1 MRPKSGTNLGN
12 SHGAGILTLLIG
24 ALGGLSFT
32 FFGLPLPWML
42 GSMAATALCVQ
53 ATRLKLSQPK
63 RWRGYAIV
71 VIGIMLGAG
80 FQPEVIA
87 GARAWVPS
95 LLVMALL
102 STLFFIVAYLAM
114 HRWGNMNR
122 LTAILAAVPGGF
134 SVVSVLSDRYSAD
147 TRRVALCHS
156 ARLISLLV
164 LAPIMIRWVSDVD
177 LASATLQVFSA
188 AEAFDPLQHG
198 ALALVAIISWALG
211 QRSRLPSALLLM
223 PLLLSAGLHLT
234 GIITAYVPVSISVVA
249 QIIIGTSIG
258 VRFSQYQLSQILH
271 DGWLA
276 MMIGA
281 LLAFGALMAALLVAR
296 LTGAPAAALL
306 LAYLPGGAPE
316 LGMVALALGIDP
328 AMVSTHHVLRVF
340 MIVAALPSLIRLST
354 TLTERES

>member
-1 MRPKSGTNLGN
+1 MSPKSGKEFWQLRW
-12 SHGAGILTLLIG
+12 GIITFLIG

-32 FFGLPLPWML
+32 FFGLPLPWVL
-42 GSMAATALCVQ
+42 GSMVATALCVQ

-80 FQPEVIA
+80 FQPSVIA
-87 GARAWVPS
+87 GARVWIPS
-95 LLVMALL
+95 LSVMALL

-114 HRWGNMNR
+114 HRWGKMNR
-122 LTAILAAVPGGF
+122 LTAILAAVPGGL
-134 SVVSVLSDRYSAD
+134 SIVSILSDQYSAD

-164 LAPIMIRWVSDVD
+164 LAPIMIRWMSGVD
-177 LASATLQVFSA
+177 LAAAALQIFSA

-198 ALALVAIISWALG
+198 VLALVAIVSWALA
-211 QRSRLPSALLLM
+211 QRSRMPSALLLM
-223 PLLLSAGLHLT
+223 ALLLSAGLHLT
-234 GIITAYVPVSISVVA
+234 GTITAYVPVSISVVA
-249 QIIIGTSIG
+249 QIIIGASIG
-258 VRFSQYQLSQILH
+258 VRFSQYQPSQILR

-276 MMIGA
+276 MVIGA
-281 LLAFGALMAALLVAR
+281 LLAFGSLMAALLVAQ
-296 LTGAPAAALL
+296 LTGLPAVALL

-328 AMVSTHHVLRVF
+328 AMVATHHVLRVF
-340 MIVAALPSLIRLST
+340 MIVAALPALIRLLNRT
-354 TLTERES
+354 TEPEI

>member
-1 MRPKSGTNLGN
+1 MSRKSGIDFWQP
-12 SHGAGILTLLIG
+12 ARGILTLLIG
-24 ALGGLSFT
+24 ALGGLGFT

-53 ATRLKLSQPK
+53 TTRLELSQPK

-71 VIGIMLGAG
+71 IIGIMLGAG
-80 FQPEVIA
+80 FQPDVIA
-87 GARAWVPS
+87 SARAWVPS
-95 LLVMALL
+95 LLVMALI
-102 STLFFIVAYLAM
+102 STVFFIIAYLAM
-114 HRWGNMNR
+114 YRWGNMNR

-177 LASATLQVFSA
+177 LAAATLQSFSS

-198 ALALVAIISWALG
+198 GLALIAVISWILG
-211 QRSRLPSALLLM
+211 QRIRVPSALLLI
-223 PLLLSAGLHLT
+223 PLLLSAGLHLA
-234 GIITAYVPVSISVVA
+234 GIISVHVPVAISVAA
-249 QIIIGTSIG
+249 QVTIGTSIG
-258 VRFSQYQLSQILH
+258 VRFSQYRLGQILH

-276 MMIGA
+276 MVIGV
-281 LLAFGALMAALLVAR
+281 LLAFGALFTALLMAN

-328 AMVSTHHVLRVF
+328 AMVATHHVLRVF
-340 MIVAALPSLIRLST
+340 MIVAALPSLIQLSNMIT
-354 TLTERES
+354 KPKS